1 MNEVDIRKAVTEYT
15 RDHVDTDVSDVVE
28 SVAAEANV
36 NNGKVR
42 DELNALEKNGFVYIV
57 NQEVKVA

>member
-28 SVAAEANV
+28 SVAAEV
-36 NNGKVR
+36 DVSKGKVR